1 MPLGITR
8 NLQNWRFQDQY
19 VERVMDNAAYTSAHP
34 DDTLV
39 LAGPARVDT
48 VNIGEADG
56 SSIQSLLA
64 IGMLQNVQFGQTKQ
78 TQPVQAIGSGR
89 SFFVS
94 GKAQGQGIMQRLFV
108 NGRNLLRV
116 LYHNARAA
124 ELPVQLL
131 DDKAANSVESKFYIN
146 LDSELYLIPFGL
158 GTIFRTKAHDFVG
171 GFYSELTMISNYS
184 VSFQAGANMI
194 AEQVQFMFDRLMPF
208 GEDSLVTTD
217 VPRGTLDAVIG
228 FIDNTTGDVQQGN
241 TSTGQTSGDVGS
253 EFLASNTV
261 AENLDA

>member
-8 NLQNWRFQDQY
+8 NLESWRLQDHY

-39 LAGPARVDT
+39 LAGPARVNT
-48 VNIGEADG
+48 VSTGETSG
-56 SSIQSLLA
+56 QSIQSLLA
-64 IGMLQNVQFGQTKQ
+64 IGMLQSVQFSQNKT

-94 GKAQGQGIMQRLFV
+94 GKAQGQGNMQRLFV

-116 LYHNARAA
+116 LYHNARSQD
-124 ELPVQLL
+124 LPVNEL
-131 DDKAANSVESKFYIN
+131 DDPAAASGESKYYIN
-146 LDSELYLIPFGL
+146 LDSELYLVPFGL

-171 GFYSELTMISNYS
+171 GFYAELTMISQYA

-194 AEQVQFMFDRLMPF
+194 AEQVVFMYDRLMPF
-208 GEDSLVTTD
+208 GEDTALTPKVA
-217 VPRGTLDAVIG
+217 RATLDTIVG
-228 FIDNTTGDVQQGN
+228 FVDNTNEDITDDFLGSSTVQGP
-241 TSTGQTSGDVGS
+241 GV
-253 EFLASNTV
+253 
-261 AENLDA
+261 

>member
-8 NLQNWRFQDQY
+8 NLESWRFQDQY

-48 VNIGEADG
+48 VDTANTTGT
-56 SSIQSLLA
+56 SIQSLLA
-64 IGMLQNVQFGQTKQ
+64 IGMLQNVQFSQQKNT
-78 TQPVQAIGSGR
+78 TPVQAIGSGR

-94 GKAQGQGIMQRLFV
+94 GKAQGQGSMQRLFV

-116 LYHNARAA
+116 LYHNARAKA
-124 ELPVQLL
+124 IPLEQL
-131 DDKAANSVESKFYIN
+131 DDKPVARSVQEQYYIN

-158 GTIFRTKAHDFVG
+158 GTVFRTKAHDFVG
-171 GFYSELTMISNYS
+171 GFYAELTMISQYT

-194 AEQVQFMFDRLMPF
+194 AEQVVFMFDRLMPF
-208 GEDSLVTTD
+208 GQDTLVRTN
-217 VPRGTLDAVIG
+217 VSRGTLDAVIG
-228 FIDNTTGDVQQGN
+228 FVDATVGDVKN
-241 TSTGQTSGDVGS
+241 ESIASSTVSQ
-253 EFLASNTV
+253 L
-261 AENLDA
+261 L